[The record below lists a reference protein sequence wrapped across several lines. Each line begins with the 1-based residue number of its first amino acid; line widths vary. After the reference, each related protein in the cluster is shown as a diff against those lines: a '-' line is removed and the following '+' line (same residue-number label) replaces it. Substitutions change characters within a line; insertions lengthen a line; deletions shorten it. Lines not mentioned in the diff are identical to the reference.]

1 MKNRLNLTVIE
12 GGYGR
17 KLHSGYHFL
26 RARATN
32 TRLMGVVGVHVVWQ
46 KSEEEYFHE
55 LYHLDYESYGIDG
68 YEYYINPDEAFLNE
82 QIMSMMGGL
91 GGDFVSLEAKDVRI
105 MLQSAVAVA
114 PECLGEYPE
123 IEEAF
128 PNVNKTAIYNAD
140 EYDVICRALSPETK
154 AYGTIHYFM
163 MRTVGHDWSGRR
175 ALWNK
180 TESNAEFRSLTVSP
194 STLIRESIKTISEG
208 LYEVTSLIDGQTGYY
223 MYISE
228 IALNESST
236 SFKVKS
242 AEIVQGMKVSSI
254 EAAMMLKKK
263 EFISVYTLLDE
274 NFGFDLEDKYPEL
287 MANEHEAGVLY
298 SRFKDNNDHVEHSIF
313 YLSGDIL
320 GLYYITDE
328 NQMLISS
335 FSEESL
341 EQIES
346 ELLNWSGDKL
356 IRPAGQFVIDVPLL
370 YDFVNSGYGD
380 FFDFLNG
387 EE

>member
-1 MKNRLNLTVIE
+1 M
-12 GGYGR
+12 
-17 KLHSGYHFL
+17 
-26 RARATN
+26 
-32 TRLMGVVGVHVVWQ
+32 VGIHVVWQ

-356 IRPAGQFVIDVPLL
+356 IRPAGQFVH
-370 YDFVNSGYGD
+370 
-380 FFDFLNG
+380 
-387 EE
+387 